1 MPEYQATIR
10 PVREVEDLEVSWRRL
25 EAQSE
30 RSFFLGWDWAATTI
44 EVSGDSLLVAE
55 IKSSQGVVALGL
67 LVPVTEVR
75 HGVMSFS
82 QLCLNE
88 TGPDPA
94 RSVLIEYNTLLAAP
108 EVEAPAWEALLQAL
122 DVAGAPHWDE
132 IVVKNAT
139 IDLETSLKAIGLN
152 IYRRAISGSAYV
164 DLADLRARGVD
175 TVEGYCAGLGGSTC
189 RQIARSIK
197 LYEERG
203 VLTVDRAMTPEEG
216 CSYLNEIQ
224 KLHKAKWHTRGTYN
238 EASTEYLYAF
248 HRKLVSRTIERGGV
262 ELARISAG
270 GEPFAWVYNFVDRGQ
285 VLFNSGGFIV
295 ESDNRLKPGLVAH
308 ALLIAA
314 HIKAGRDIYDFLAGD
329 DRYKLNLGQPGPTF
343 VSFVIQRLTLSL
355 RIEGA
360 LRRVKH
366 SLAGAQGLKSTYQ
379 STQNCSN
386 KPSHFLPSTTGGQI
400 I

>member
-1 MPEYQATIR
+1 MPDYQVTIR
-10 PVREVEDLEVSWRRL
+10 PAKEVEDLETSWRRL
-25 EAQSE
+25 EARSK

-55 IKSSQGVVALGL
+55 IKLAQGVVALGL
-67 LVPVTEVR
+67 LAPVTEVR
-75 HGVMSFS
+75 HGVMFFS

-88 TGPDPA
+88 TAPDPA
-94 RSVLIEYNTLLAAP
+94 RSAIIEYNTLLASR
-108 EVEAPAWEALLQAL
+108 EEEASAWDALLQAL
-122 DVAGAPHWDE
+122 DAAGAPHWDE

-139 IDLETSLKAIGLN
+139 VDLEVSLKAVGLN

-164 DLADLRARGVD
+164 DLAELRARGVD
-175 TVEGYCAGLGGSTC
+175 TVEGYCAGLGGSTR

-203 VLTVDRAMTPEEG
+203 ALTVDRAMTPEEG
-216 CSYLNEIQ
+216 CGYLMEIQ

-238 EASTEYLYAF
+238 EVSTEYLYAF
-248 HRKLVSRTIERGGV
+248 HRKLISRTIERGGV
-262 ELARISAG
+262 ELVRISAG

-295 ESDNRLKPGLVAH
+295 EKDNRLKPGLVAH

-314 HIKAGRDIYDFLAGD
+314 HIKAGRDVYDFLAGD
-329 DRYKLNLGQPGPTF
+329 DRYKLNLGQSGPTF
-343 VSFVIQRLTLSL
+343 VSFAIQRPTLSL

-366 SLAGAQGLKSTYQ
+366 SLESMRRSG
-379 STQNCSN
+379 
-386 KPSHFLPSTTGGQI
+386 TT
-400 I
+400 